1 MAHVT
6 RYITQCMLT
15 LGSGN
20 KVEIGFPLAIMM
32 DGMGKKGTVRYF
44 AS

>member
-1 MAHVT
+1 
-6 RYITQCMLT
+6 MLT

-20 KVEIGFPLAIMM
+20 KVEIGFPLAIMTMM
-32 DGMGKKGTVRYF
+32 DSHGMGKKGTVRYF